1 MTILYSFRRC
11 PYAMRARLALSVA
24 ELAYAHREVSLKAKP
39 PEMLAISPKATV
51 PVLQCD
57 NGTVL
62 EESLEIMHW
71 ALSLN
76 DPEQWLPQTHEE
88 STLTA
93 DLIATN
99 DGPFKANLDKY
110 KYAVR
115 YPEASEA
122 DYRALNI
129 PILEALEAHLSAQRY
144 LVADRLSLADMALFP
159 FVRQFAHVDRDWFY
173 AQPWPR
179 VQEWLQAH
187 LASERFQGIM
197 KKHPLWQSPQLPAY
211 GTPL

>member
-1 MTILYSFRRC
+1 MAILYSFRRC
-11 PYAMRARLALSVA
+11 PYAMRARLALHVSGVN
-24 ELAYAHREVSLKAKP
+24 YAHREVSLKAKP
-39 PEMLAISPKATV
+39 AEMLAISPKATV
-51 PVLQCD
+51 PVFQCD

-71 ALSLN
+71 ALSIH
-76 DPEQWLPQTHEE
+76 DPEHWLPQSHHE
-88 STLTA
+88 SVQTA

-99 DGPFKANLDKY
+99 DGPFKAHLDKY

-122 DYRALNI
+122 DYRAMNI
-129 PILEALEAHLSAQRY
+129 SVLADLEDRLRARPY
-144 LVADRLSLADMALFP
+144 LVADRLTLADMALFP

-179 VQEWLQAH
+179 LQAWLQAH
-187 LASERFQGIM
+187 LASERFKQILQ
-197 KKHPLWQSPQLPAY
+197 KHPFWSS
-211 GTPL
+211 

>member
-1 MTILYSFRRC
+1 MAILYSFRRC
-11 PYAMRARLALSVA
+11 PYAMRARLALRVSGLNY
-24 ELAYAHREVSLKAKP
+24 EHREVSLKAKP
-39 PEMLAISPKATV
+39 AEMLAISPKATV
-51 PVLQCD
+51 PVFLCE

-71 ALSLN
+71 ALSVH

-99 DGPFKANLDKY
+99 DGPFKAHLDKY

-129 PILEALEAHLSAQRY
+129 PILEALETCLTARPY
-144 LVADRLSLADMALFP
+144 LVAERLSLADMALFP

-179 VQEWLQAH
+179 LHQWLQAH
-187 LASERFQGIM
+187 LTSERFQQIM
-197 KKHPLWQSPQLPAY
+197 KKYPLWQSPQSPAS
-211 GTPL
+211 GTSA

>member
-1 MTILYSFRRC
+1 MNILYSFRRC
-11 PYAMRARLALSVA
+11 PYAMRARLALRVSGLSY
-24 ELAYAHREVSLKAKP
+24 EHREVSLKAKP
-39 PEMLAISPKATV
+39 AEMLALSPKATV

-62 EESLEIMHW
+62 EESLDIMHW
-71 ALSLN
+71 ALSFS
-76 DPEQWLPQTHEE
+76 DPEQWLPQNTAE
-88 STLTA
+88 STQTA
-93 DLIATN
+93 ELIAIN

-115 YPEASEA
+115 FPEASEA

-129 PILEALEAHLSAQRY
+129 PLLADLEECLKTHRY
-144 LVADRLSLADMALFP
+144 LLADRITLADMALFP

-179 VQEWLQAH
+179 VHNWLQAH
-187 LASERFQGIM
+187 LVSDIFQAVM
-197 KKHPLWQSPQLPAY
+197 KKYPLWA
-211 GTPL
+211 